1 MRTEVE
7 IVIRREI
14 EQVFGR
20 SIISS
25 RDCIEL
31 SEEIF
36 KRTQQQLNPNTLRRF
51 FGLVKADYPPSQ
63 STLSILSKYCGF
75 YSVEDAYS
83 QKKSKPQD
91 PESVDA
97 DSLIYYFDSLFREI
111 HVRDNYDKQV
121 FTLVKHTIRFLN
133 DNPTVVDRFQRMI
146 SKTKNG
152 QEVYFEQFVNTDK
165 LNEYFGDG
173 LRYYACEKNTAE
185 AHLFSNSLQ
194 VFRYWLI
201 DNTLKLKQHFDLLP
215 LEENFLSLK
224 YFVAGRY
231 FAAQIFHAHVNKG
244 SISEVLINIYK
255 YHSLLVKE
263 HSEYQR
269 LHFEYVVAEAL
280 ALCSN
285 FPEAL
290 FYLDQTG
297 SLPSKPV
304 HHAFFTEQNF
314 KLIKSLCLYRLGRI
328 SEAGALFDE
337 LKPSE
342 FLFIT
347 KKISGI
353 LYHYLASGLR
363 RKNLKYRQS
372 QSSMI
377 KETGFVMLEK
387 YF

>member
-75 YSVEDAYS
+75 YSVEDVYT
-83 QKKSKPQD
+83 QKKSKPQ
-91 PESVDA
+91 ESEIVDA
-97 DSLIYYFDSLFREI
+97 DSLLYYFDSLFREM
-111 HVRDNYDKQV
+111 HVRDNYDRQV
-121 FTLVKHTIRFLN
+121 YTLVKHTIRFLN
-133 DNPTVVDRFQRMI
+133 DNPSVVDRFQRMI

-152 QEVYFEQFVNTDK
+152 QEIYFEQFVNVDK
-165 LNEYFGDG
+165 LNDYFGEG
-173 LRYYACEKNTAE
+173 LRYYAHEKNNPE
-185 AHLFSNSLQ
+185 ATIFSNAIQ
-194 VFRYWLI
+194 VYRYWLT
-201 DNTLKLKQHFDLLP
+201 DNVTKLKQHYELIGNDDNYLH
-215 LEENFLSLK
+215 LK

-231 FAAQIFHAHVNKG
+231 FAAQVFYAHVTQTG
-244 SISEVLINIYK
+244 ISELLINIYK
-255 YHSLLVKE
+255 YHSMLVKE
-263 HSEYQR
+263 QSEYQR
-269 LHFEYVVAEAL
+269 LHFEYVIAEAL
-280 ALCSN
+280 ALTSN

-290 FYLDQTG
+290 FYLDHTG
-297 SLPSKPV
+297 VFPQKPA
-304 HHAFFTEQNF
+304 HQAFFTDQNY
-314 KLIKSLCLYRLGRI
+314 KLLKALCLYRLGRI
-328 SEAGALFDE
+328 PEAGLLFDE
-337 LKPSE
+337 LKPSD

-347 KKISGI
+347 KRISGI

-372 QSSMI
+372 QSSLI